1 MNGRTLNLLIV
12 GAALLLAAGLGVRL
26 LGGPGANGQAD
37 TAAPPSPGA
46 TETTGSGANQT
57 EPDDLEIVTETGARV
72 VFEGAGEEDEAASVD
87 DPAAVPLNTLPPAE
101 LALTDVVSYERENGM
116 DVLVLR
122 DGSELLVTDF
132 VYEKLP
138 ESIRFRLEYQREPQR

>member
-37 TAAPPSPGA
+37 TAAPASPGA
-46 TETTGSGANQT
+46 TETTGSATQT
-57 EPDDLEIVTETGARV
+57 GPDDLEIVTETGARV